1 VDITGAFDNLSH
13 AALLHARGHCP
24 GCALIRQ
31 WLKAGYLEQGLFP
44 ETSTGVPQ
52 GGVGSPVLLNV
63 ALQGMEV
70 ALGVTHD
77 KRGWLK
83 GARAVGGRH
92 AGTGVKQKGCKSLA
106 LNCPCGG
113 LAGGRVYG
121 VIHRLK

>member
-1 VDITGAFDNLSH
+1 MDITGAFDNLSH
-13 AALLHARGHCP
+13 AALLHALGHCP

-31 WLKAGYLEQGLFP
+31 WLKAGYLEQGLFQ

-52 GGVGSPVLLNV
+52 GGVVSPVLLNV

-83 GARAVGGRH
+83 GARAVVRW
-92 AGTGVKQKGCKSLA
+92 ADGTPVQA
-106 LNCPCGG
+106 
-113 LAGGRVYG
+113 
-121 VIHRLK
+121 